1 MPFYQSIPEILAE
14 NRADKKVLETRTE
27 MVVGALD
34 GLGREL
40 NATVFLDPEFS
51 YNQARKISD
60 GDKNLPL
67 FGVPLAH
74 KELYGRKQAGAVWP
88 DEGGSKS
95 CKGQMATKTATVID
109 KLDTAGAVDC
119 GRLVSVEYALG
130 PL

>member
-51 YNQARKISD
+51 HNQARRLSD

-67 FGVPLAH
+67 FW
-74 KELYGRKQAGAVWP
+74 R
-88 DEGGSKS
+88 
-95 CKGQMATKTATVID
+95 ATRA
-109 KLDTAGAVDC
+109 
-119 GRLVSVEYALG
+119 
-130 PL
+130 